1 MHHDARD
8 RHIAGEA
15 ACCSLLAAAMATV
28 SSMASLERKVDF
40 VEARRRV
47 EVCRDHPATVRA
59 RAFATYVGLFDFV
72 DDDGVVRRSLDD
84 LTGHF
89 EMNRNSWGRYCDVL
103 IEAGLLERLERQGR
117 HFPVRLLIPS

>member
-1 MHHDARD
+1 
-8 RHIAGEA
+8 
-15 ACCSLLAAAMATV
+15 MAT
-28 SSMASLERKVDF
+28 LERNVDF

-72 DDDGVVRRSLDD
+72 DDDGVVRRNLEE
-84 LTGHF
+84 LTEQF
-89 EMNRNSWGRYCDVL
+89 DMNRNSWGRYCGVL
-103 IEAGLLERLERQGR
+103 VEAGLLERLDRQGR